1 MSFSSIGEL
10 SALLTAFLWSMTA
23 ISFELAAKK
32 IGSELVNIG
41 RLLIALILLT
51 ITVFAA
57 GFSTDISNFQV
68 LFLVLSGLVG
78 LVFGDGFLF
87 KALQLVGARIS
98 MVVMSLA
105 PALSLILALIFLNEI
120 ITPIGILG
128 ICITLGGIL
137 FVVSENSTGIRRKS
151 NINLMGYIFA
161 FLGALGQA
169 IGLILAKVAFNAGEI
184 NGFVATYYRIIP
196 AIVLLLP
203 LYFLKQNSP
212 PIFETIRR
220 NPKAMKYLAF
230 GSFVGPYLGITFSL
244 IAVTY
249 THVGIAATIMATVPI
264 IMLPISRYY
273 MKEKLTIRTILGA
286 FATVVGVSLL
296 FIT

>member
-57 GFSTDISNFQV
+57 GLSTDISNFQA

-151 NINLMGYIFA
+151 SINLMGYIFA

-169 IGLILAKVAFNAGEI
+169 IGLILAKVAFNEGEI

-273 MKEKLTIRTILGA
+273 MKEKLTIRTIMGA

-296 FIT
+296 FIK

>member
-57 GFSTDISNFQV
+57 GLSTDISNFQA

-169 IGLILAKVAFNAGEI
+169 IGLILAKVAFNEGEI

-203 LYFLKQNSP
+203 LYFL
-212 PIFETIRR
+212 
-220 NPKAMKYLAF
+220 
-230 GSFVGPYLGITFSL
+230 
-244 IAVTY
+244 
-249 THVGIAATIMATVPI
+249 
-264 IMLPISRYY
+264 
-273 MKEKLTIRTILGA
+273 
-286 FATVVGVSLL
+286 
-296 FIT
+296 